1 MEIGRFAFL
10 SSFQGRRGNVRWS
23 PYAHW

>member
-23 PYAHW
+23 P